1 MATGGSYLQGNGV
14 RVQGTFVKDGQNT
27 DPTTVTL
34 KLRSPSGT
42 VLTYTYAQAEIT
54 RSAVGVYYKE
64 VPALTLNVVGKWWY
78 RWIGEGAVAAAAEAY
93 FTITDSR
100 ID

>member
-1 MATGGSYLQGNGV
+1 MATGGTYLRGNGV
-14 RVQGTFVKDGQNT
+14 KVQVTFSTGGENQ

-42 VLTYTYAQAEIT
+42 VLTYTYAQAQVT
-54 RSAVGVYYKE
+54 RSATGVYYKE
-64 VPALTLNVVGKWWY
+64 LPAGTVNVVGKWWY
-78 RWIGEGAVAAAAEAY
+78 RWIGEGAVAAAAEA
-93 FTITDSR
+93 FFKVTDSM